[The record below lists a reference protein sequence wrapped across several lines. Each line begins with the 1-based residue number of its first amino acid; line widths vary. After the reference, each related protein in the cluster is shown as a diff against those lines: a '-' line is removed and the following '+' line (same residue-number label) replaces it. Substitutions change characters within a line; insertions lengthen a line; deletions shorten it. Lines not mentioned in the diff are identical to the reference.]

1 MLLNDTHKGYVTSKE
16 KKPRLNLK
24 PTRPRPNE
32 SESGEMLAKLIVS
45 PKSRFWFAHPCFGP
59 LICYTFHQK
68 AHKNAILSLASSKLA
83 SKNFS
88 MAEMEM
94 RAVIDPK
101 DKYQVEADKLKVQ
114 YEKDKA
120 EYEAGK

>member
-1 MLLNDTHKGYVTSKE
+1 
-16 KKPRLNLK
+16 
-24 PTRPRPNE
+24 
-32 SESGEMLAKLIVS
+32 
-45 PKSRFWFAHPCFGP
+45 
-59 LICYTFHQK
+59 
-68 AHKNAILSLASSKLA
+68 
-83 SKNFS
+83 